1 MLVCNPNEIVIHGT
15 TSKGKTF
22 RPSDWAER
30 LCGILSSFDKGNR
43 LAYHQWVRPIL
54 IDKVRCVAVDTK
66 LEEIN
71 PAMFRFLMDFAS
83 DNDLRVMDY
92 EALVAE
98 YQGSAPAASE
108 ATTVAVAEE
117 TPVEAV
123 VEVATPAPD
132 EPIDNSVLR
141 EIAAH
146 ETSVAFAALSI
157 LRPTLTDVNRF
168 IEQVNTVQRA
178 DGYRLLGVFEEN
190 KTNAVAV
197 CGFRVVTNLAYGK
210 HIHIDDI
217 VTVPQGRERGYGSRL
232 LAEVAC
238 IAEAENI
245 AQIHIDS
252 AVGSEHKDAHRLY
265 YQHGFEISEH
275 HFSCKTERFRK

>member
-108 ATTVAVAEE
+108 AVTVAVAEE

-132 EPIDNSVLR
+132 EPTDNSVLR

-232 LAEVAC
+232 LAEVAR

-252 AVGSEHKDAHRLY
+252 AVGSERKDAHR
-265 YQHGFEISEH
+265 
-275 HFSCKTERFRK
+275 FSAHDKKTKKSVKAMA

>member
-83 DNDLRVMDY
+83 DNDLRVMDH
-92 EALVAE
+92 EALVTE
-98 YQGSAPAASE
+98 YQGVEPVKPKE
-108 ATTVAVAEE
+108 TVAAAVEE
-117 TPVEAV
+117 LPTEAV
-123 VEVATPAPD
+123 VETVTSVT
-132 EPIDNSVLR
+132 EESFDNSILR

-168 IEQVNTVQRA
+168 IEQVNAVQRA

-232 LAEVAC
+232 LAEVAN
-238 IAEAENI
+238 IAETENI
-245 AQIHIDS
+245 TQIHIDS
-252 AVGSEHKDAHRLY
+252 AVGSERKDAHRLY

>member
-1 MLVCNPNEIVIHGT
+1 MPTHT
-15 TSKGKTF
+15 
-22 RPSDWAER
+22 R
-30 LCGILSSFDKGNR
+30 LD
-43 LAYHQWVRPIL
+43 V
-54 IDKVRCVAVDTK
+54 VV
-66 LEEIN
+66 E
-71 PAMFRFLMDFAS
+71 
-83 DNDLRVMDY
+83 
-92 EALVAE
+92 
-98 YQGSAPAASE
+98 
-108 ATTVAVAEE
+108 AEE
-117 TPVEAV
+117 TS
-123 VEVATPAPD
+123 
-132 EPIDNSVLR
+132 ILR
-141 EIAAH
+141 EIEAH

-168 IEQVNTVQRA
+168 IEQVNVVQRA
-178 DGYRLLGVFEEN
+178 AGYRLLGVFEEN

-232 LAEVAC
+232 LAEVAR

-252 AVGSEHKDAHRLY
+252 AVGSERKDAHRLY

>member
-83 DNDLRVMDY
+83 DNDLRVMDH
-92 EALVAE
+92 EALVTE
-98 YQGSAPAASE
+98 YQGVEPVKPKE
-108 ATTVAVAEE
+108 TVAAAVEE
-117 TPVEAV
+117 LPTEAV
-123 VEVATPAPD
+123 VETVTSVT
-132 EPIDNSVLR
+132 EESFNNSILR

-168 IEQVNTVQRA
+168 IEQVNAVQRA

-232 LAEVAC
+232 LAEVAN
-238 IAEAENI
+238 IAETENI
-245 AQIHIDS
+245 TQIHIDS
-252 AVGSEHKDAHRLY
+252 AVGSERKDAHRLY